1 MNVNLCV
8 CVRVFQLYLDA
19 SLNERSELRTFLQYR
34 DNFRVKLTEKL
45 EGKKIV
51 KSVENSDS

>member
-34 DNFRVKLTEKL
+34 DNFRVKLTEEL
-45 EGKKIV
+45 EGKTII
-51 KSVENSDS
+51 KSVEKSDS